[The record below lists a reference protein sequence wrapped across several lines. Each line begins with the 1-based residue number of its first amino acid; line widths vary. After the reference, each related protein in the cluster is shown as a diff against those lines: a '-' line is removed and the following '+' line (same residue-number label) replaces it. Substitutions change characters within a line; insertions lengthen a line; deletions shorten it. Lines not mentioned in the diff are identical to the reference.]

1 MHFTT
6 LLIEPPGIDSQLI
19 NLMLAPEK
27 FLVNKAECGPKA
39 WNLIIESDPPDLVIV
54 DTDLPLNGNVRIGA
68 SQLME
73 LMSRRSG
80 WRKIPKLVLTSDS
93 SSSIFQQTTK
103 KNVCAAILKPY
114 DPRRFIQEVFNCI
127 SKRLDAHI
135 KEINRQ
141 HIQLG
146 TQIKNITNM
155 LNQGDTIN
163 LKNRLGTIL
172 AEIEDHF
179 AFEEQYMSQHFYPDF
194 VEHQKGHKQVLT
206 NAAKLIDEICTSS
219 PMIAN
224 QKIKQLSTDVF
235 DVTDDKKYIGFLY
248 GLLESLTTHLKTVDF
263 KE

>member
-103 KNVCAAILKPY
+103 KNL
-114 DPRRFIQEVFNCI
+114 
-127 SKRLDAHI
+127 
-135 KEINRQ
+135 
-141 HIQLG
+141 
-146 TQIKNITNM
+146 IT
-155 LNQGDTIN
+155 
-163 LKNRLGTIL
+163 
-172 AEIEDHF
+172 H
-179 AFEEQYMSQHFYPDF
+179 
-194 VEHQKGHKQVLT
+194 
-206 NAAKLIDEICTSS
+206 
-219 PMIAN
+219 
-224 QKIKQLSTDVF
+224 
-235 DVTDDKKYIGFLY
+235 
-248 GLLESLTTHLKTVDF
+248 
-263 KE
+263 